1 MDPSVTTPPVQQT
14 QDEEEANDG
23 DDDPNDFLADDPY
36 YDGAHDDRYAGE
48 GPVDHDLGGQKA
60 DLPDKYQCTKRL
72 FCSQDT
78 PEAAPEQV
86 GLSQDTV
93 QEAIK
98 DAMAPKEP
106 KKTGRK
112 R

>member
-1 MDPSVTTPPVQQT
+1 MNFSHGQLILGQFTDRMVL
-14 QDEEEANDG
+14 EG
-23 DDDPNDFLADDPY
+23 DAW
-36 YDGAHDDRYAGE
+36 
-48 GPVDHDLGGQKA
+48 VDHDLGGGGRKA
-60 DLPDKYQCTKRL
+60 DLPDKYQCMKRL
-72 FCSQDT
+72 FYSQDT

-106 KKTGRK
+106 KKTG
-112 R
+112 